1 MVEKLISR
9 VGELLTS
16 RFEVA
21 PDDVSPDASFDDLG
35 LDSLAQVELG
45 EILEQNF
52 GIEVSDEEME
62 KLATLADLAEL
73 LKQKGVA
80 A

>member
-9 VGELLTS
+9 VGEILAS
-16 RFEVA
+16 RFEVD
-21 PDDVSPDASFDDLG
+21 PDGVIPEASFDDLG

-62 KLATLADLAEL
+62 KLATLADLAEM
-73 LKQKGVA
+73 LKSKGVA